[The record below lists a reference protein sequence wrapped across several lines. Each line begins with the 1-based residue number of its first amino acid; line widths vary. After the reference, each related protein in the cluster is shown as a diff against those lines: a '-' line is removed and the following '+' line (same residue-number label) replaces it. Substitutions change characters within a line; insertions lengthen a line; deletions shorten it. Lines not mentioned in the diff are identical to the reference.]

1 MGFAGDA
8 VTGPTKKI
16 AAFGLIGEIDEYIC
30 RFNIAGM
37 DSLARAASDVMD
49 GYKWAVDQ
57 EVKDLLALKLIEKV
71 GVTWHLTKK
80 AARIFWPERIMQ

>member
-1 MGFAGDA
+1 MGKDGDA

-16 AAFGLIGEIDEYIC
+16 AAFGLLGEIDEYIC
-30 RFNIAGM
+30 RYNITGM

-57 EVKDLLALKLIEKV
+57 EVKDLLELKLIQRV
-71 GVTWHLTKK
+71 GSTWHLTKK
-80 AARIFWPERIMQ
+80 AARIFWPERIKQ